1 MCPALCGQ
9 DIQEYAENFRWKCE
23 KDGILHGKPE
33 NIEICQQFHKF
44 ATSEQAHSHWCPDV
58 LVLNA
63 WCQAC
68 LRDELIIS
76 VMLADLRTRNVPFAW
91 DESYETY
98 LPDTSE
104 FVAYLYL
111 HVHDY
116 LQLLKF
122 DLQRIGCWDSRC
134 MQSLA
139 NGLRARVGS
148 RCVMRV
154 PCKVG
159 AAGRKG
165 C

>member
-1 MCPALCGQ
+1 M
-9 DIQEYAENFRWKCE
+9 
-23 KDGILHGKPE
+23 HGKTE
-33 NIEICQQFHKF
+33 WTEICEQFHKF
-44 ATSEQAHSHWCPDV
+44 ATSEQASPQWRPDV
-58 LVLNA
+58 QVLDA

-98 LPDTSE
+98 LPDTSD

-111 HVHDY
+111 HVYDY

-159 AAGRKG
+159 AAGRGVDKAASLFMKFPCNVG
-165 C
+165 CSCKVGCR